1 MERSSDLKKC
11 TKKIA
16 FSRATG
22 VKINIQVIACNMV
35 LTLTAKMMLRGLG
48 AKVKMTAFENAV
60 QM

>member
-1 MERSSDLKKC
+1 MH
-11 TKKIA
+11 KKIA

-35 LTLTAKMMLRGLG
+35 LTFTAKMMLRGLG